1 MSTEKQEA
9 ILFEDIETNGL
20 QVGFHQ
26 ILEIACVLTTTDLQ
40 ELGRFHRV
48 VLPFPA
54 LGALDKEH
62 IVQPAYDDADDFV
75 REMHTASGLWED
87 LRGKES
93 VLLEEANADLRA
105 WLGSMI
111 QVHNLDKPLVGGAS
125 IHFDRKFTER
135 QMPEVMDLCHHRCF
149 DVSTLKRQ
157 FEWWFGIPVPELP
170 REGDSHR
177 AMSDI
182 LYTIEEAKWMR
193 RTVRKFQ
200 KSFKGSLLS
209 DD

>member
-54 LGALDKEH
+54 LCALDKEH
-62 IVQPAYDDADDFV
+62 IVQPAYDDAVGLV
-75 REMHTASGLWED
+75 RDRPSGSRRVE
-87 LRGKES
+87 GPGAKEP
-93 VLLEEANADLRA
+93 VLLAEANGDFRA
-105 WLGSMI
+105 CLGSMI
-111 QVHNLDKPLVGGAS
+111 RVHNLYKPLVGGAS
-125 IHFDRKFTER
+125 VHLDRKYTER
-135 QMPEVMDLCHHRCF
+135 QMPEVMDLCPHRCF